1 LTIRLVGTTQR
12 YDAQARLGLPPVPGP
27 RDAILEAALEVFREN
42 GYERTSVRAIAERA
56 DISISSLYAHIKSK
70 EELFLELVAPVLERA
85 YADMGEI
92 VASAE
97 PAREKLRRAIVRGTS
112 AFDANYEELV
122 IYLRDFFPI
131 LERADPERRREY
143 EQTWIDLIQQGVA
156 EGVLRADIDP
166 KLTAYG
172 LLGMINWMHQWYRP
186 GGRFT
191 AAEIGEQ
198 YAASWINGLSA
209 PGPTP

>member
-1 LTIRLVGTTQR
+1 M
-12 YDAQARLGLPPVPGP
+12 APVPGA
-27 RDAILEAALEVFREN
+27 RDAILEAALAVFREN

-70 EELFLELVAPVLERA
+70 EELFLELVAPVHENAL
-85 YADMGEI
+85 ADMAGI
-92 VASAE
+92 VASDA
-97 PAREKLRRAIVRGTS
+97 PITDRLRRAIVRGAS
-112 AFDANYEELV
+112 AFDDTYEELV
-122 IYLRDFFPI
+122 IYLRDFFE
-131 LERADPERRREY
+131 LRERVDPEARAEL
-143 EQTWIDLIQQGVA
+143 EQSWIDLIEQGVS
-156 EGVLRADIDP
+156 EGALRADIDP

-172 LLGMINWMHQWYRP
+172 ILGMINSMHQWYRP

-209 PGPTP
+209 PGPAP